1 MSARDRLRLDAFH
14 RVKRKELSVVEAAI
28 LTKLSLR
35 QARRLWRRF
44 RTQGDGGLLH
54 RLRGRISN
62 RRLPEDLRDKIVR
75 RYQESYGDFGPTLA
89 CETLA
94 EEGLVITPN
103 TLTAI
108 LRERHLWQRRRKAG
122 RHRQRRERKSN
133 FGQMLQQDGSP
144 HDWFETGGPVTSW
157 PTLMVIVDD
166 ATGIT
171 YARFYKAETTE
182 AAMDVLG
189 RWMAL
194 HGVPRSLYVDRH
206 SIYQGNET
214 LAGTR
219 EPTQFGRAMK
229 ELEVEL
235 ILARSP
241 QAKGRVERK
250 HRVFQDRLVRE
261 LRLRG
266 IKDVQQANMLLETLM
281 LPALNRRF
289 SVKPTRSGD
298 LHRKAPEGIQEILC
312 VREKRLVGNDWCVRW
327 KNRWLQIQ
335 TNAATAGLAGKM
347 VSVSELAGGRL
358 AVRHGETH
366 LEFVELFSRPAKP
379 RARRTSVPQVNN
391 RRYKPGRD
399 HPFNRSARA
408 AGGAKNFR
416 GQRSLRPPPGRNDL
430 WPLLRLCQGDI
441 ST

>member
-1 MSARDRLRLDAFH
+1 MSARDRLRLDAFN
-14 RVKRKELSVVEAAI
+14 RVKRKELSVVEAA
-28 LTKLSLR
+28 LVLKLSLR

-44 RTQGDGGLLH
+44 CQQGDGGLIH

-62 RRLPEDLRDKIVR
+62 RRLPEELRDKIAR
-75 RYQESYGDFGPTLA
+75 RCQERYADFGPTLA
-89 CETLA
+89 CEKLA
-94 EEGLVITPN
+94 EEGLVLTPN

-122 RHRQRRERKSN
+122 RHRQRRERKTH

-144 HDWFETGGPVTSW
+144 HDWFETQGPIANW

-166 ATGIT
+166 ATSRV

-189 RWMAL
+189 RWITL

-229 ELEVEL
+229 ELAVEL
-235 ILARSP
+235 ILAKSP

-250 HRVFQDRLVRE
+250 HRVFQDRLVKE

-266 IKDVQQANMLLETLM
+266 IRDIEQANVLLETVT
-281 LPALNRRF
+281 LPEFNRRYA
-289 SVKPTRSGD
+289 VKPARSGD
-298 LHRKAPEGIQEILC
+298 LHRQVPQGIQEILC
-312 VREKRLVGNDWCVRW
+312 LREKRLVGNDWCVRW
-327 KNRWLQIQ
+327 KNRWLQLQ
-335 TNAATAGLAGKM
+335 AGATTAGLAGKM
-347 VSVSELAGGRL
+347 VSVSELVGGKLLVKHGDKPL
-358 AVRHGETH
+358 A
-366 LEFVELFSRPAKP
+366 FKELPSRPAQPKAKP
-379 RARRTSVPQVNN
+379 IRVPRINN
-391 RRYKPGRD
+391 RRYKPD
-399 HPFNRSARA
+399 QNHPYNRSARA
-408 AGGAKNFR
+408 AGRAKHF
-416 GQRSLRPPPGRNDL
+416 SRPGGVAAPPPAATPPGR
-430 WPLLRLCQGDI
+430 
-441 ST
+441 